1 MQFGRGGGCI
11 FRKRNQNLF
20 SHTLRYCCAVRHNF
34 FSPWAGLAF
43 ALGMIMSTL
52 AGGLV
57 GMKAAVIYNE
67 RVANEARLGIEK
79 KIPTPLAKH

>member
-1 MQFGRGGGCI
+1 
-11 FRKRNQNLF
+11 
-20 SHTLRYCCAVRHNF
+20 
-34 FSPWAGLAF
+34 
-43 ALGMIMSTL
+43 MIMSTL

-79 KIPTPLAKH
+79 KKIPTPLAKH